1 MNSSAII
8 RSASPTISIPGQ
20 TAAAGSDVSFGDF
33 MDQVTDNWAERNA
46 QVRHDAAKNAQMQIR
61 ENANAKRNDTA
72 TTSAHDDYTKSD
84 APRTDARSNNDRD
97 DHDRYDDVDAADAAE
112 PHDDPRP
119 TDEHSD
125 VADRES
131 EHAGDDVSETETAS
145 ADGQKEA
152 SADPSEEVVHADQPA
167 VTQNETVAVADPALA
182 IDQTIATGIAAVPG
196 INPASQQSNVAANVN
211 AASPTAAGTTAQPV
225 TGTPAQN
232 AEGTTDGLMNSTALS
247 QPAAGATAK
256 SALNG
261 KETGTA
267 TAGND
272 SFISKVVDAMS
283 GEGTIKSGP
292 ETANSGNVGNA
303 VNAGNNAA
311 AQSTANA
318 GTSTPAN
325 ATAQAAQQSMAGA
338 ANIQNMQPGVQ
349 TTVTGDAKTAVS
361 ATGTA
366 EGSTTQTANGPLTGN
381 SSLTQSN
388 ATGQTAHTARS
399 APAQQVQQQVAV
411 HIRNAASEGVDKI
424 SVQLRPEHLGRVD
437 VKLEISHDGRV
448 QGVIQ
453 ADTRETLDMLRQDS
467 RALQQALKDAGL
479 NADSQSFTF
488 EHRNEGGQS
497 QEGNGQSRMAN
508 NSGSAPEEGDVMS
521 GAELAEHV
529 AIGYGINPNGLVDI
543 RI

>member
-20 TAAAGSDVSFGDF
+20 TASASSDVSFGDV
-33 MDQVTDNWAERNA
+33 MDQVSDNWAERNS
-46 QVRHDAAKNAQMQIR
+46 QIRHDAAKTAQTQIR
-61 ENANAKRNDTA
+61 HDDDAKR
-72 TTSAHDDYTKSD
+72 SD
-84 APRTDARSNNDRD
+84 AVNSSRDNYSKPDSPRNETRNDRD
-97 DHDRYDDVDAADAAE
+97 DQHDHQDVADK
-112 PHDDPRP
+112 HDDAYD
-119 TDEHSD
+119 TKDSSD
-125 VADRES
+125 VADSDPVMDERDER
-131 EHAGDDVSETETAS
+131 S
-145 ADGQKEA
+145 ANSPNDHSK
-152 SADPSEEVVHADQPA
+152 SAQGPEEEVTSTGQ
-167 VTQNETVAVADPALA
+167 VAAKD
-182 IDQTIATGIAAVPG
+182 DIAAETPQGDKTVDPDMAVVPT
-196 INPASQQSNVAANVN
+196 INPAVQQTNPNVATQTGITTGTVA
-211 AASPTAAGTTAQPV
+211 AASTAQAPAQPGS
-225 TGTPAQN
+225 GTPAQN
-232 AEGTTDGLMNSTALS
+232 ADGTTDGLMSSTALS
-247 QPAAGATAK
+247 QPAAGAAAK

-261 KETGTA
+261 IDGSTEGV
-267 TAGND
+267 GDND
-272 SFISKVVDAMS
+272 SFISKIVDAMS
-283 GEGTIKSGP
+283 GERTVKSVSETAQGTTGNNTP
-292 ETANSGNVGNA
+292 NANSGTGNQTPT
-303 VNAGNNAA
+303 NGN
-311 AQSTANA
+311 
-318 GTSTPAN
+318 
-325 ATAQAAQQSMAGA
+325 QAAQQAMAGA
-338 ANIQNMQPGVQ
+338 ANLQNMQPGTQPQ
-349 TTVTGDAKTAVS
+349 TATNGKATSIVS
-361 ATGTA
+361 ATGTTDGTVQA
-366 EGSTTQTANGPLTGN
+366 GNGQLAGN
-381 SSLTQSN
+381 NTLTQGN
-388 ATGQTAHTARS
+388 AAGQTAHTARH

-508 NSGSAPEEGDVMS
+508 NSGSTPDEGDVMS